1 MNLDRIIIILE
12 TISNSGRPISTTEI
26 HKLTG
31 IPKPTCYRTAEQLI
45 FHGIL
50 DDPNDNGK
58 ILNRGKIKN
67 HSDGRNSR

>member
-45 FHGIL
+45 FSWALG
-50 DDPNDNGK
+50 
-58 ILNRGKIKN
+58 
-67 HSDGRNSR
+67 